1 MDSEQIIAEFKQAF
15 KVPVDAV
22 REAEQRREEM
32 IPLLS
37 DIIADA
43 AKAPLEEVTDQEGL
57 VFMAFHLLGSW
68 QATSAYHAVADL
80 LGSDSEKV
88 EWLLGDAVTITS
100 HRVMF
105 NLFDG
110 DLAPLKRLIENPAVD
125 VYVRRRMFDLLGM
138 LMLGGKLERNELVVY
153 LRDLHG
159 RLEGD
164 PEGLVW
170 AGWAELV
177 AQVGLRELTDL
188 VDESF
193 QAKKIEPMFISRTD
207 FYRILKDAEAGQVM
221 QGIPREFEPF
231 DDLVEESGI
240 GQSETIGT
248 KRPKSGLMSE
258 KKLPR
263 VDGAPRRCCRLSGG
277 PFPRR
282 FQTCVVMSAVMI
294 HARAA
299 AARNSSAAAG
309 NENKRVARAYPRL
322 NLVMAAAK
330 SSPKCV
336 PTRMTMMP
344 SGTSLTALSK
354 LVSKAIGTL

>member
-43 AKAPLEEVTDQEGL
+43 VKAPLEEVTDQEGL

-138 LMLGGKLERNELVVY
+138 LMLGK
-153 LRDLHG
+153 
-159 RLEGD
+159 
-164 PEGLVW
+164 
-170 AGWAELV
+170 AGAE
-177 AQVGLRELTDL
+177 
-188 VDESF
+188 
-193 QAKKIEPMFISRTD
+193 
-207 FYRILKDAEAGQVM
+207 
-221 QGIPREFEPF
+221 
-231 DDLVEESGI
+231 
-240 GQSETIGT
+240 
-248 KRPKSGLMSE
+248 
-258 KKLPR
+258 
-263 VDGAPRRCCRLSGG
+263 
-277 PFPRR
+277 
-282 FQTCVVMSAVMI
+282 
-294 HARAA
+294 
-299 AARNSSAAAG
+299 
-309 NENKRVARAYPRL
+309 
-322 NLVMAAAK
+322 
-330 SSPKCV
+330 
-336 PTRMTMMP
+336 
-344 SGTSLTALSK
+344 
-354 LVSKAIGTL
+354 

>member
-1 MDSEQIIAEFKQAF
+1 MDSAQIIAEFKQAI

-32 IPLLS
+32 VPLLN
-37 DIIADA
+37 DIIAHA
-43 AKAPLEEVTDQEGL
+43 AKAPLDEVTDQEGL

-68 QATSAYHAVADL
+68 RVTSAYHVVADL

-100 HRVMF
+100 HKVMF

-110 DLAPLKRLIENPAVD
+110 DMAPLKRLIENPDVD

-138 LMLGGKLERNELVVY
+138 LMLRGKLERDELVSY

-170 AGWAELV
+170 AGWAELI
-177 AQVGLRELTDL
+177 AQVGFRELTDL

-207 FYRILKDAEAGQVM
+207 FYRILRDAEAGQVM
-221 QGIPREFEPF
+221 QGVSREFEPF
-231 DDLVEESGI
+231 GDLVEELGDWTIRDDWDDKTEAKLDLREELDAGGWGTGEVLSAIRQAIPQTVSNPYRHVGRNDPCPCGSG
-240 GQSETIGT
+240 
-248 KRPKSGLMSE
+248 
-258 KKLPR
+258 KKFK
-263 VDGAPRRCCRLSGG
+263 RCCG
-277 PFPRR
+277 
-282 FQTCVVMSAVMI
+282 Q
-294 HARAA
+294 
-299 AARNSSAAAG
+299 
-309 NENKRVARAYPRL
+309 
-322 NLVMAAAK
+322 
-330 SSPKCV
+330 
-336 PTRMTMMP
+336 
-344 SGTSLTALSK
+344 
-354 LVSKAIGTL
+354 

>member
-110 DLAPLKRLIENPAVD
+110 DLAPLKRLIGKIPLSTFMSGAGCSTCLACSCSGESWS
-125 VYVRRRMFDLLGM
+125 GM
-138 LMLGGKLERNELVVY
+138 NWWFICATCMAGWKAIRKG
-153 LRDLHG
+153 
-159 RLEGD
+159 
-164 PEGLVW
+164 W
-170 AGWAELV
+170 SAAGWAELV

-231 DDLVEESGI
+231 DDLVEELGDWTIRDDWDKETEIGLDVREETAAGGWGTEEVLSAIRWAVAQTVSNLCRHVGRNDPCPCGSG
-240 GQSETIGT
+240 
-248 KRPKSGLMSE
+248 
-258 KKLPR
+258 KKFK
-263 VDGAPRRCCRLSGG
+263 RCCG
-277 PFPRR
+277 
-282 FQTCVVMSAVMI
+282 
-294 HARAA
+294 
-299 AARNSSAAAG
+299 
-309 NENKRVARAYPRL
+309 K
-322 NLVMAAAK
+322 
-330 SSPKCV
+330 
-336 PTRMTMMP
+336 
-344 SGTSLTALSK
+344 
-354 LVSKAIGTL
+354 